1 MQKKWLL
8 KQNDLSAAENFSE
21 INAPDFIKNILIN
34 RGIKTKEEA
43 EKFLNPDY
51 NKLLNP
57 FLMLNME
64 RGARRIISAIHNN
77 EKIVIY
83 GDYDAD
89 GICGAAVFYSFFK
102 ALNYENFE
110 VYIPNR
116 YEDGY
121 GLNFSALDEFAEKKI
136 NLIITVDCGICDI
149 EETKKARKFGIDVI
163 ITDHHLPQDTIP
175 DAVAVIDPH
184 QKNDDYEFKEL
195 CGAGVAFK
203 VVSAVLK
210 IENFGLSEN
219 WEKWLLDLVALATV
233 ADMSSLKDEN
243 RILTYYGIKVLKKT
257 RRLGLQSLLKKAKVS
272 VETLNTEDIAY
283 FIAPRLNAASRVAHA
298 NTSFSLIAAETISEA
313 EEMAASLEEK
323 NNERKKMVEAVTNEA
338 REKIDTAAEIIIL
351 GNEAWSAGILGAA
364 ASRLIEEFNK
374 PIFLWGKGDAKEI
387 KGSSRSNGV
396 DLVELMK
403 NIDAGIFLD
412 FGGHKLAAGFS
423 LKEGTTKIF
432 EKEIYEAWKKMPKQI
447 TENVLEIDTET
458 TLDAVTAQNFF
469 YLDKIEP
476 SGKGNSKPIFLFK
489 NLTIENIKAFG
500 NGGIH
505 LELTFKKS
513 NGDLVRA
520 IGFFM
525 YKSLCSN
532 YFDGTASALSVI
544 KIKDTIDLVA
554 SFDKNYFNGKIEYR
568 LKIIDLKIAH

>member
-8 KQNDLSAAENFSE
+8 KQNDLSAMENLSG

-51 NKLLNP
+51 NDLLNP

-64 RGARRIISAIHNN
+64 RGCQRIISAIRNN
-77 EKIVIY
+77 EKIIIY

-121 GLNFSALDEFAEKKI
+121 GLNFSALDEFVGKKV
-136 NLIITVDCGICDI
+136 NLIITVDCGIRDI
-149 EETKKARKFGIDVI
+149 EETKRAAKFGIDII
-163 ITDHHLPQDTIP
+163 ITDHHLPQDEIP
-175 DAVAVIDPH
+175 DAIAVIDPH
-184 QKNDDYEFKEL
+184 QKNDNYEFKEL

-203 VVSAVLK
+203 VISAILK

-233 ADMSSLKDEN
+233 ADMSELKNEN
-243 RILTYYGIKVLKKT
+243 RILTHYGLIVLKKT
-257 RRLGLQSLLKKAKVS
+257 RRLGFQAIFKKAKVS
-272 VETLNTEDIAY
+272 VETLSAEDIA
-283 FIAPRLNAASRVAHA
+283 FFLAPRLNAASRVAHA
-298 NTSFSLIAAETISEA
+298 NTSFTLVAADTFDEA
-313 EEMAASLEEK
+313 EEMAAQLEEK
-323 NNERKKMVEAVTNEA
+323 NNERKKLVEKITNEV
-338 REKIDTAAEIIIL
+338 REKIDPNKEIIIL
-351 GNEAWSAGILGAA
+351 GNSDWSAGVLGAA
-364 ASRLIEEFNK
+364 ASRIIEEYNK

-387 KGSSRSNGV
+387 KGSSRSNGP

-403 NIDAGIFLD
+403 NVDTDIFLD

-423 LKEGTTKIF
+423 LKEGTEQIF
-432 EKEIYEAWKKMPKQI
+432 EKELLKAWEKSEKII
-447 TENVLEIDTET
+447 TENILEIDEEFK
-458 TLDAVTAQNFF
+458 LDDIKPENFDW
-469 YLDKIEP
+469 LTKIEP
-476 SGKGNSKPIFLFK
+476 TGKGNQKPVFLFK
-489 NLTIENIKAFG
+489 NLRVENIKSFG

-505 LELTFKKS
+505 LELTFKKLS
-513 NGDLVRA
+513 GEPVRA

-525 YKSLCSN
+525 YNSICSEC
-532 YFDGTASALSVI
+532 FDGTRSTV
-544 KIKDTIDLVA
+544 KINNTIDLVA
-554 SFDKNYFNGKIEYR
+554 SFDKNYFSGTIEYR
-568 LKIIDLKIAH
+568 LKIIDIHSQGE